1 MPDRPSIDDPA
12 VLEAALERIRNRPR
26 QYWLDLVERYD
37 NEKPGDIVLPGVPP
51 RKPATSHAEASAT
64 AVIPTKAKKR
74 SHQRRAA
81 A

>member
-51 RKPATSHAEASAT
+51 RKPAISHNAASAAT
-64 AVIPTKAKKR
+64 SPLKAKKR
-74 SHQRRAA
+74 TRQRRAA